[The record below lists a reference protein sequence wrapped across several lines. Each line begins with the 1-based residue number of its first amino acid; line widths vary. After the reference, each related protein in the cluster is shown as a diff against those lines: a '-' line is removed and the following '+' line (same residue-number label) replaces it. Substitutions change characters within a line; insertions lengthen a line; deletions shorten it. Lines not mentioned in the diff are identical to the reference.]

1 MNSNIPEKIGS
12 YQDGMRV
19 FSSESRIIAD
29 YMDCADFSAFLLI
42 LGYICGILW

>member
-1 MNSNIPEKIGS
+1 MNSNIPEKMES

-19 FSSESRIIAD
+19 FSSESRITRITRI
-29 YMDCADFSAFLLI
+29 FLLFLLI